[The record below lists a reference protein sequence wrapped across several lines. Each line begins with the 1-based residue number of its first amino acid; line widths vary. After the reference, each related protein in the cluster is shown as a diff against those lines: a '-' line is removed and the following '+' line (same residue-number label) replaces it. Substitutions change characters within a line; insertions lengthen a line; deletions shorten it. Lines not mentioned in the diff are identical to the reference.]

1 MIIEKFIRKIV
12 LTSVV
17 ALAAVP
23 ALGQDLMA
31 RQAPVDQRS
40 KAVDPVALQSVINR
54 ENSENPSSDLYE
66 EWENRRTHAVYELP
80 DVYKINLQG
89 FHMPTTSRTV
99 TSEFGRRWGRM
110 H

>member
-1 MIIEKFIRKIV
+1 MIIEKFIRKIA

-66 EWENRRTHAVYELP
+66 EWKTAALMRFMNSPMYIKSTSKGSICLP
-80 DVYKINLQG
+80 
-89 FHMPTTSRTV
+89 PAAP
-99 TSEFGRRWGRM
+99 
-110 H
+110 